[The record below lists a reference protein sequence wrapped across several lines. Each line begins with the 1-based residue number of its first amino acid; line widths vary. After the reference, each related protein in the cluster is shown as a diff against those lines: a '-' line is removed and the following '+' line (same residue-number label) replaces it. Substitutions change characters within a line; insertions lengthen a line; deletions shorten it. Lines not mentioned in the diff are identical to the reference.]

1 MPVKYRNHWPKP
13 ISSINFTQ
21 VLPVSFSMPIKKNT
35 KATAPRNIQ
44 SLADSFG
51 TAAANLDTRLCCNVP
66 VPDIPIG
73 TRGEERRRVTPEIA
87 IDFLGLPG
95 ARVLGTP
102 FMIMWMEMTC
112 RNSVQPRLGDG
123 HDTLGTDI
131 RIRMRTATPHG

>member
-1 MPVKYRNHWPKP
+1 
-13 ISSINFTQ
+13 
-21 VLPVSFSMPIKKNT
+21 
-35 KATAPRNIQ
+35 
-44 SLADSFG
+44 
-51 TAAANLDTRLCCNVP
+51 

-112 RNSVQPRLGDG
+112 RNSVLPLLGEG
-123 HDTLGTDI
+123 YDTVGTEVCI
-131 RIRMRTATPHG
+131 RHLAATPLGMEVTYRSELIAVEDRRLKFKVEAFDEKEKVGEGTHERGIINVAKFAARLEGKLKG